1 MHYFSWRGPRFNT
14 RVLTLAALLIALE
27 LVLAKISFG
36 PSNLMEI
43 GLGFIG
49 TVLIGYYLGPWWG
62 AVALVIC
69 DIIGHTILATSAN
82 FFVGF
87 TIGAG
92 ISGLIS
98 GLFLYRQK
106 ITALRV
112 FLYELTQVIISNLI
126 INTLNLH
133 IMYKTPIMALLVPRV
148 PKEIITLVL
157 NFIVGWIVLQ
167 AVSRFN
173 LHDRFRLN

>member
-1 MHYFSWRGPRFNT
+1 M
-14 RVLTLAALLIALE
+14 
-27 LVLAKISFG
+27 
-36 PSNLMEI
+36 
-43 GLGFIG
+43 
-49 TVLIGYYLGPWWG
+49 
-62 AVALVIC
+62 
-69 DIIGHTILATSAN
+69 
-82 FFVGF
+82 
-87 TIGAG
+87 
-92 ISGLIS
+92 
-98 GLFLYRQK
+98 
-106 ITALRV
+106 
-112 FLYELTQVIISNLI
+112 IISNLI